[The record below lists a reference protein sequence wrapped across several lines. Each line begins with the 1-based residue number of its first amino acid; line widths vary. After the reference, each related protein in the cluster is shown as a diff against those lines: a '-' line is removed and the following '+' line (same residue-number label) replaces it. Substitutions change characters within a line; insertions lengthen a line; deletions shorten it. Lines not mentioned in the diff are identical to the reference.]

1 MRAEY
6 LTDNTLQIIPQIIQK
21 DCAFS
26 SKSMGKSLKTFEQE
40 IILIIFQQVVL
51 EQLEIHMVKSTN
63 FNLKR
68 TLYKI
73 GTQNGSQTQI

>member
-26 SKSMGKSLKTFEQE
+26 SKSMGKSLKTFEQGDH
-40 IILIIFQQVVL
+40 IDHISTSSFGTTGNPYG
-51 EQLEIHMVKSTN
+51 KSTN
-63 FNLKR
+63 FNLNAHFIK
-68 TLYKI
+68 
-73 GTQNGSQTQI
+73 